1 MQLEEIAYGIS
12 TMSARDILADNIQ
25 RLMEANPALSSLVK
39 VAAQAKRKGHTVSK
53 NAVDSAKS
61 GSHAVN
67 MDTLDG
73 IARAFEMEAW
83 QLLVPNMNPNNPPVL
98 RSIGETEDEMYKR
111 LRSAAAEIVAMGLG
125 GRDDGR

>member
-12 TMSARDILADNIQ
+12 TMSARDILATNIQ
-25 RLMEANPALSSLVK
+25 RLMDANPPLSSLVK
-39 VAAQAKRKGHTVSK
+39 VAAEAKRKGHTVSK

-61 GSHAVN
+61 GAHAIN

-111 LRSAAAEIVAMGLG
+111 LRSAAAEIVALGLG
-125 GRDDGR
+125 GEK

>member
-1 MQLEEIAYGIS
+1 MQFEQIAYGIS
-12 TMSARDILADNIQ
+12 TMSARDILAANIQ
-25 RLMEANPALSSLVK
+25 RLMDASPSLSSLVK
-39 VAAQAKRKGHTVSK
+39 VAAEAKRRGHAVSK

-61 GSHAVN
+61 GAHAVN

-73 IARAFEMEAW
+73 IARAFDMEAW
-83 QLLVPNMNPNNPPVL
+83 QLLVPNMNPKNPPVL

-125 GRDDGR
+125 VEK

>member
-1 MQLEEIAYGIS
+1 MQFEQIAYGIS
-12 TMSARDILADNIQ
+12 TMSARDILAANIQ
-25 RLMEANPALSSLVK
+25 RLMDANPSLSSLVK
-39 VAAQAKRKGHTVSK
+39 VAAEAKRRGHTVSK

-73 IARAFEMEAW
+73 IARAFDMEAW
-83 QLLVPNMNPNNPPVL
+83 QLLVPNMNPKNPPVL

-111 LRSAAAEIVAMGLG
+111 LRSAAAEIVALGLG
-125 GRDDGR
+125 VEK

>member
-12 TMSARDILADNIQ
+12 TMSARDILAANIQ
-25 RLMEANPALSSLVK
+25 RLMDANPSLSSLVK
-39 VAAQAKRKGHTVSK
+39 VAAEAKRKGHTVSK

-73 IARAFEMEAW
+73 IARAFEMDAW
-83 QLLVPNMNPNNPPVL
+83 QLLVPNMNPSNPPVL

-111 LRSAAAEIVAMGLG
+111 LRSAAAEIVALGLG
-125 GRDDGR
+125 GEK

>member
-1 MQLEEIAYGIS
+1 MQSEQIAYGIS
-12 TMSARDILADNIQ
+12 TMSARAILATNIK
-25 RLMEANPALSSLVK
+25 RLMDANPSLSSLVK
-39 VAAQAKRKGHTVSK
+39 VAEEAKRKGHTISK

-61 GSHAVN
+61 GAHATN

-83 QLLVPNMNPNNPPVL
+83 QLLVPNMNPQNPPVL

-111 LRSAAAEIVAMGLG
+111 LRNAAAEIVALGLEG
-125 GRDDGR
+125 EK